1 MNLSVIKPILIL
13 TAFCFVFSACEKLE
27 EINLNP
33 NNAEKADLTALTAN
47 LLHKTAVNNAQQGWL
62 RGNIYAQL
70 TTTIFDNSTTALYQP
85 DANTSHWENTYALAR
100 DAKTIIGEARALK
113 NPAYEAVGLIM
124 QAFLVSQL
132 SDGWGDVP
140 YTEAMK
146 AKEGVLMPAFDKQEA
161 IYTGEGGILD
171 HLRKANEL
179 LKTPAPLPANADLYY
194 HGDIGKWRKFA
205 NSLRM
210 RYLLRISDKTVVSQ
224 EMQQIVNEEPLFTNN
239 QESAQL
245 FYLNSTPD
253 RILSA
258 EQREGDYD
266 TYRMG
271 EALYKVFYATEDPRM
286 PVLFRQN
293 KRGAFGG
300 IPPVANAM
308 FTAALDSTSSKTG
321 EIFREN
327 YGAVPLSAMIM
338 SYAELQFV
346 LAEASLRNLISGD
359 AAVYYENGI
368 GASFSYYQVDG
379 LEDFLAQ
386 ESVKLQQG
394 QQEALA
400 QIITQK
406 WISNMNVGFEGWFDY
421 RRTGFP
427 VLAPGPN
434 NLNEGKI
441 PARFLYPASEQTLN
455 KTNYQIAV
463 QAHGG
468 EESTNVTAWWD
479 E

>member
-1 MNLSVIKPILIL
+1 MNLSNVKSILIL
-13 TAFCFVFSACEKLE
+13 TAFCLVFSACEKLE
-27 EINLNP
+27 DMNVNP
-33 NNAEKADLTALTAN
+33 NNSEKADLAALTAN
-47 LLHKTAVNNAQQGWL
+47 LLHKAAVNNAQQGWL

-100 DAKTIIGEARALK
+100 DAKTVIEEARALK
-113 NPAYEAVGLIM
+113 NPVYEAVGLIM

-132 SDGWGDVP
+132 TDGWGDVP
-140 YTEAMK
+140 YTEGLK
-146 AKEGVLMPAFDKQEA
+146 AKEGVLMPAFDGQEE
-161 IYTGEGGILD
+161 IYTQVGGILD

-179 LKTPAPLPANADLYY
+179 LKTPALLPAHADLYY
-194 HGDIGKWRKFA
+194 QGNTGKWRKFA
-205 NSLRM
+205 NSLRL
-210 RYLLRISDKTVVSQ
+210 RYLLRISAKTAVSQ
-224 EMQQIVNEEPLFTNN
+224 EMQQIVNEEPLFSDN
-239 QESAQL
+239 QEGAQL

-253 RILSA
+253 RILPA

-271 EALYKVFYATEDPRM
+271 EVLYKVFHATQDPRM

-321 EIFREN
+321 QIFREN
-327 YGAVPLSAMIM
+327 YGTVPLSAMIM

-346 LAEASLRNLISGD
+346 LAEAALRNLISAD
-359 AAVYYENGI
+359 AAAYYEKGI

-379 LEDFLAQ
+379 LEEFLAQ
-386 ESVKLQQG
+386 ESVQLQQS

-406 WISNMNVGFEGWFDY
+406 WIANLNVGFEGWFDY
-421 RRTGFP
+421 RRTGYP
-427 VLAPGPN
+427 VLTPGDN

-441 PARFLYPASEQTLN
+441 PVRFLYPASEQTLN
-455 KTNYQIAV
+455 KAHYQKAV

-468 EESTNVTAWWD
+468 EESTNVKAWWD